1 MFIYFYEN
9 KEKVAVNYLIGK
21 SYFQR
26 YGYMFISSLAVY
38 FFSLVLGMEFME
50 LDRKYLIVFILLG
63 IFFDFMIAGIMIKSF
78 EKKRTLA
85 VLKGE

>member
-1 MFIYFYEN
+1 
-9 KEKVAVNYLIGK
+9 
-21 SYFQR
+21 
-26 YGYMFISSLAVY
+26 MFISSLAVY
-38 FFSLVLGMEFME
+38 FLSLVLGMEFME

-78 EKKRTLA
+78 EKKRTLS